1 MSRTGQTVRQD
12 RLRSDSIWWTT
23 LQTVTQKPKR
33 TDSAVFGEP
42 KRKSKIN
49 SADPYHPLHLFRWWS
64 PTDSEGR
71 DIIHLHQQHPGL
83 QGVDRQT
90 DKSAANGTK
99 TAVST
104 HKYTQ
109 SHIHANQVI
118 IKDEFVSTMCMLSCT
133 DRQTHAC
140 TCKYHHHTTIVLW
153 FFSGPSGCAGARREL
168 LDFMVHGKINR
179 GRHTDHLTG
188 RHSIRTNQLVSWSL
202 TSLFGTNLAISET
215 KGQGWKVIRTQWRK
229 ASDILTSTLAA
240 FLFSSHPKKG
250 KGSRGSFKLLR

>member
-133 DRQTHAC
+133 DRQTHR
-140 TCKYHHHTTIVLW
+140 HTHARANTITTPQSFYGFFQDHPGAPVPEENFWTLW
-153 FFSGPSGCAGARREL
+153 CMGRLTEADTPTIWLGATPSG
-168 LDFMVHGKINR
+168 
-179 GRHTDHLTG
+179 
-188 RHSIRTNQLVSWSL
+188 L
-202 TSLFGTNLAISET
+202 TS
-215 KGQGWKVIRTQWRK
+215 
-229 ASDILTSTLAA
+229 
-240 FLFSSHPKKG
+240 
-250 KGSRGSFKLLR
+250 